1 MKKIINK
8 LEQNL
13 EFKISNIELY
23 GKAITHKSADKI
35 NNYEKLEFL
44 GDRVLGLCISKK
56 LLEIFPNEKEGI
68 LDKKLASLVNK
79 NKCFEIGNFLE
90 LDKIIKI
97 GNLRLKKQIIE
108 KKIIS
113 DSCEAL
119 IGAIYLDKG
128 FDFVE
133 KFILKIWNKHMSHKY
148 YFSIAAMFKNESW
161 TLKEWIEH
169 YKLHGADHIYL
180 VDDFS
185 DDDFLPILQPYIDS
199 GYVTLFKSDVSERF
213 TGRQIY
219 VTNKYFL
226 PIAKESKWIAQ
237 VDVDEFLYSP
247 KVVDI
252 KEVLKKY
259 DSKID

>member
-1 MKKIINK
+1 MKKNLNK

-13 EFKISNIELY
+13 GFKINNLDLY
-23 GKAITHKSADKI
+23 IKAITHKSADKI

-133 KFILKIWNKHMSHKY
+133 KFILKIWNKHINDKNITIIDAKTKLQEHSLKKFKILPIYKFISDTGPKHKPN
-148 YFSIAAMFKNESW
+148 FKVAVKLKDTSFIEAEGSSKKIAQQAAAAKLLKLLDSKNE
-161 TLKEWIEH
+161 I
-169 YKLHGADHIYL
+169 
-180 VDDFS
+180 
-185 DDDFLPILQPYIDS
+185 
-199 GYVTLFKSDVSERF
+199 
-213 TGRQIY
+213 
-219 VTNKYFL
+219 
-226 PIAKESKWIAQ
+226 
-237 VDVDEFLYSP
+237 
-247 KVVDI
+247 
-252 KEVLKKY
+252 
-259 DSKID
+259 

>member
-1 MKKIINK
+1 MKKNINK

-13 EFKISNIELY
+13 GFKISNSELY
-23 GKAITHKSADKI
+23 FKALTHKSYDKN

-56 LLEIFPNEKEGI
+56 LLEIYPDEKEGI

-79 NKCFEIGNFLE
+79 NKCFEIGQNLN

-97 GNLRLKKQIIE
+97 GNLTSKKYIVE

-133 KFILKIWNKHMSHKY
+133 KFILNNWEKHINDKNIIIIDAKTKLQEYSLKKFKLLPIYKFISDTGPKHMPNFKVAVKLKDTSFIEAEGTSKKLAQQ
-148 YFSIAAMFKNESW
+148 AAAAKLLTILDKQNE
-161 TLKEWIEH
+161 
-169 YKLHGADHIYL
+169 
-180 VDDFS
+180 V
-185 DDDFLPILQPYIDS
+185 
-199 GYVTLFKSDVSERF
+199 
-213 TGRQIY
+213 
-219 VTNKYFL
+219 
-226 PIAKESKWIAQ
+226 
-237 VDVDEFLYSP
+237 
-247 KVVDI
+247 
-252 KEVLKKY
+252 
-259 DSKID
+259 

>member
-79 NKCFEIGNFLE
+79 NKCYEIGRHLK
-90 LDKIIKI
+90 LDNVIKV
-97 GNLRLKKQIIE
+97 GNIRLKKHIVE
-108 KKIIS
+108 KKIVS
-113 DSCEAL
+113 DCCEAL

-128 FDFVE
+128 FDYVE
-133 KFILKIWNKHMSHKY
+133 KFILKNWDK
-148 YFSIAAMFKNESW
+148 
-161 TLKEWIEH
+161 
-169 YKLHGADHIYL
+169 HIYDKSIII
-180 VDDFS
+180 VDAKTKLQEYSLKKFKS
-185 DDDFLPILQPYIDS
+185 LPIYKFIS
-199 GYVTLFKSDVSERF
+199 GTGPKHKPNFKVAVKLKNTEF
-213 TGRQIY
+213 IEAEG
-219 VTNKYFL
+219 
-226 PIAKESKWIAQ
+226 ASKKLAQ
-237 VDVDEFLYSP
+237 QSAATKLLN
-247 KVVDI
+247 I
-252 KEVLKKY
+252 LG
-259 DSKID
+259 SK

>member
-13 EFKISNIELY
+13 GFKITKIELY
-23 GKAITHKSADKI
+23 TNAITHKSADKI

-79 NKCFEIGNFLE
+79 NKCFEVGMHLK
-90 LDKIIKI
+90 LDNIIKI
-97 GNLRLKKQIIE
+97 GNLRIKKQAIE

-128 FDFVE
+128 FDYVE
-133 KFILKIWNKHMSHKY
+133 KFILKNWYKHIYDKNIIIVDAKTKLQEYSLKK
-148 YFSIAAMFKNESW
+148 FKI
-161 TLKEWIEH
+161 LPI
-169 YKLHGADHIYL
+169 YKLI
-180 VDDFS
+180 S
-185 DDDFLPILQPYIDS
+185 DS
-199 GYVTLFKSDVSERF
+199 GPKHKPHFKVAVKLKDTEFVEAE
-213 TGRQIY
+213 G
-219 VTNKYFL
+219 L
-226 PIAKESKWIAQ
+226 SKKLAQ
-237 VDVDEFLYSP
+237 QAAATKLLNILE
-247 KVVDI
+247 K
-252 KEVLKKY
+252 
-259 DSKID
+259 